1 MKKPEHALKAFI
13 RFALAQ
19 GAIMYGMEL
28 MTALFPLL
36 QGIVS
41 TIMAQSGMADGGV
54 TGASGR
60 DRGKDRKAVGSAGI
74 HPLVDP

>member
-28 MTALFPLL
+28 MTALFPLCMGL
-36 QGIVS
+36 CPPSWHSQ
-41 TIMAQSGMADGGV
+41 A
-54 TGASGR
+54 
-60 DRGKDRKAVGSAGI
+60 
-74 HPLVDP
+74 